1 MFGSTIINEQLRLQE
16 LGFSVELGGCGG
28 ELEGL
33 DHSAEVAKWRSSFL
47 VSLIFGA
54 PVMAIMIYFHW
65 IKHTHMSPENQV
77 SCSLPCRSRVMFL
90 RLADMKSKSTWV

>member
-1 MFGSTIINEQLRLQE
+1 MTLGS
-16 LGFSVELGGCGG
+16 SGG

-77 SCSLPCRSRVMFL
+77 IASFDRLRTPTLGIFSRCH
-90 RLADMKSKSTWV
+90 